1 MSKTIQ
7 VITGPTS
14 SGKTSYAL
22 ELCKKNNGEIISA
35 DSRQIYKHM
44 DVGTGKL
51 PIDKTA
57 NEVEKF
63 DKYWIVDGIKIWM
76 YDVVNP
82 GEYYSVK
89 NYKSDCIEIIDDV
102 LSRKKTPI
110 IVGGTGLYLD
120 AILGKKT
127 DFNVSAN
134 WDLRKTLED
143 KNVEELQDLIDP
155 KILDEMNNSDRNNPR
170 RLIRKIEI
178 EQNQNRKDV
187 LFNELEKGAELNEYN
202 FSIKVL
208 NFPRKVL
215 YSRVDLWVDKIWD
228 KLIVETEGLLKLGY
242 GKTPQLNGI
251 IYKTALNFI
260 NNLVSKD
267 SAIERIK
274 FDLHAYIRRQE
285 TWFSKY

>member
-1 MSKTIQ
+1 MAKTIQ

-14 SGKTSYAL
+14 SGKTALAL
-22 ELCKKNNGEIISA
+22 EFCKKNNGEIISA
-35 DSRQIYKHM
+35 DSRQIYKYM

-89 NYKSDCIEIIDDV
+89 DYKFDCIKIINDV

-134 WDLRKTLED
+134 WDLRKILD
-143 KNVEELQDLIDP
+143 RKSVIDLQKMIDP
-155 KILDEMNNSDRNNPR
+155 KILDKMNNSDKNNPR

-178 EQNQNRKDV
+178 AQKAKLPFQLDDVSSKYEFSVEVINLSRK
-187 LFNELEKGAELNEYN
+187 ELYH
-202 FSIKVL
+202 
-208 NFPRKVL
+208 
-215 YSRVDLWVDKIWD
+215 RVDIWVDKIWD
-228 KLIVETEGLLKLGY
+228 PLIAETLRLIDFGY
-242 GKTPQLNGI
+242 SDAPTLNGI
-251 IYKTALNFI
+251 IYKTAKNFI
-260 NNLVSKD
+260 KGDIKKNT
-267 SAIERIK
+267 AIERIK

-285 TWFSKY
+285 TWFNKY